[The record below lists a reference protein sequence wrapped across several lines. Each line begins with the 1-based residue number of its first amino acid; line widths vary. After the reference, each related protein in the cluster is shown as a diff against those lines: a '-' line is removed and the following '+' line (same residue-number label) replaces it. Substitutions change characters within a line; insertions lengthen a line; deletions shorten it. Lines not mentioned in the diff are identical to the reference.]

1 MTREFHPKDT
11 VAHNLYLPLPP
22 SFPFRYNKRQMD
34 FNELR
39 EYNDYLEQVED
50 IIFNLCEGIDVKAT
64 EAKVDAYRKENAGEI
79 ARLNKRNEEED
90 RRIAEEKG
98 SEWAPRRMSLD
109 GSDVGDTPGP
119 TGGAGGFG
127 GMFGHTPGTG
137 GAAGG
142 GPPRPVMAVPKPT
155 AMPQSGGKAAHG
167 AWDHGLDQSA
177 EGRAKREAAIA
188 KACGVDM
195 HALGM
200 ARARQ
205 EALQSIFC

>member
-1 MTREFHPKDT
+1 
-11 VAHNLYLPLPP
+11 
-22 SFPFRYNKRQMD
+22 MD

-142 GPPRPVMAVPKPT
+142 WPPRPVMAVPKPT

>member
-1 MTREFHPKDT
+1 
-11 VAHNLYLPLPP
+11 
-22 SFPFRYNKRQMD
+22 
-34 FNELR
+34 
-39 EYNDYLEQVED
+39 
-50 IIFNLCEGIDVKAT
+50 
-64 EAKVDAYRKENAGEI
+64 
-79 ARLNKRNEEED
+79 
-90 RRIAEEKG
+90 
-98 SEWAPRRMSLD
+98 MSLD

-119 TGGAGGFG
+119 TGG
-127 GMFGHTPGTG
+127 PGVRWHVRFSARRRRGRVAQADG
-137 GAAGG
+137 GAKPRGRRAG
-142 GPPRPVMAVPKPT
+142 A
-155 AMPQSGGKAAHG
+155 SAHG

>member
-1 MTREFHPKDT
+1 M
-11 VAHNLYLPLPP
+11 
-22 SFPFRYNKRQMD
+22 
-34 FNELR
+34 
-39 EYNDYLEQVED
+39 
-50 IIFNLCEGIDVKAT
+50 
-64 EAKVDAYRKENAGEI
+64 
-79 ARLNKRNEEED
+79 
-90 RRIAEEKG
+90 
-98 SEWAPRRMSLD
+98 D

-137 GAAGG
+137 GGG

>member
-1 MTREFHPKDT
+1 
-11 VAHNLYLPLPP
+11 
-22 SFPFRYNKRQMD
+22 MD

-39 EYNDYLEQVED
+39 EFNDYLEQVED
-50 IIFNLCEGIDVKAT
+50 TIFNLCENVDVKAT
-64 EAKVDAYRKENAGEI
+64 EARVDAYRKENAAEI

-90 RRIAEEKG
+90 RRIAEATG
-98 SEWAPRRMSLD
+98 NGEWAPRRMSMNY
-109 GSDVGDTPGP
+109 SDVGDTPSAA
-119 TGGAGGFG
+119 GGAGGFG

-137 GAAGG
+137 GG

-195 HALGM
+195 HAMGM

>member
-1 MTREFHPKDT
+1 M
-11 VAHNLYLPLPP
+11 
-22 SFPFRYNKRQMD
+22 
-34 FNELR
+34 
-39 EYNDYLEQVED
+39 ED
-50 IIFNLCEGIDVKAT
+50 IIFNLCKGIDVKAT

-79 ARLNKRNEEED
+79 ARPTNGTKRKTGGS
-90 RRIAEEKG
+90 RRKERVVLRRCRWTARTWATRRVPRAVPEG
-98 SEWAPRRMSLD
+98 SVACS
-109 GSDVGDTPGP
+109 VTPGH
-119 TGGAGGFG
+119 GRRRRRR
-127 GMFGHTPGTG
+127 
-137 GAAGG
+137 AAQAM
-142 GPPRPVMAVPKPT
+142 MAVPKPT

>member
-1 MTREFHPKDT
+1 
-11 VAHNLYLPLPP
+11 
-22 SFPFRYNKRQMD
+22 MD

-167 AWDHGLDQSA
+167 AWDHGLDQSV

>member
-1 MTREFHPKDT
+1 
-11 VAHNLYLPLPP
+11 
-22 SFPFRYNKRQMD
+22 MD

-39 EYNDYLEQVED
+39 EFNDYLEQVED
-50 IIFNLCEGIDVKAT
+50 TIFNLCENVDVKVT
-64 EAKVDAYRKENAGEI
+64 EARVDAYRKENAAEI

-90 RRIAEEKG
+90 RRIAEATG
-98 SEWAPRRMSLD
+98 NGEWA
-109 GSDVGDTPGP
+109 
-119 TGGAGGFG
+119 GFG

-137 GAAGG
+137 GG

-195 HALGM
+195 HAMGM